1 MTNNKVLVTGV
12 PGWLGT
18 RFVEFLVENNRDVRC
33 FALKGL
39 DTNYLEKELG
49 VEVRT
54 GNVSNINTQI
64 GLCRDID
71 TVFHLAG
78 IIHPKRF
85 TKDIFEVNTKGTQ
98 CIIDNAVGENVK
110 RFVYV
115 SSNSAQGCYNGIMDE
130 TGKMNPYMMY
140 GQSKFM
146 AEKYVNQCKRENDI
160 ETVILR
166 PCWFY
171 GIRQPDRQTRLMKM
185 IQDGK
190 ALLFGDG
197 KNMRSM
203 TYIDNLCDALLLGEK
218 VKEANGK
225 TYWIADDTP
234 YTTLEIYETIADLLG
249 VELKYRTIPSI
260 CSDVARLM
268 DKTIQ
273 SVGLYQTEIHVA
285 GEMNQTI
292 ACSIS
297 KAKKELG
304 YIPKIDLREGMKRSI
319 EWVKENKLL

>member
-33 FALKGL
+33 FALEGM
-39 DTNYLEKELG
+39 DTSYLEKELG
-49 VEVRT
+49 VEVRI
-54 GNVSNINTQI
+54 GDISDINTQI
-64 GLCRDID
+64 RLCRNID

-85 TKDIFEVNTKGTQ
+85 TKELFEINTLGTAN
-98 CIIDNAVGENVK
+98 IIDNAIGENVE

-130 TGKMNPYMMY
+130 TGKMDSYMKY
-140 GQSKFM
+140 GQSKLI
-146 AEKYVNQCKRENDI
+146 AENTVNSCSEENEI

-171 GIRQPDRQTRLMKM
+171 GIRQPGRQTRLMRM

-197 KNMRSM
+197 MNLRSM
-203 TYIDNLCDALLLGEK
+203 TYIDNLCDALLLAEK
-218 VKEANGK
+218 VKEANGE
-225 TYWIADDTP
+225 TYWIADDKP
-234 YTTLEIYETIADLLG
+234 YTTLKIYETIANLLD

-285 GEMNQTI
+285 GEMNQSI
-292 ACSIS
+292 ACSITKS
-297 KAKKELG
+297 KKELK
-304 YIPKIDLREGMKRSI
+304 YEPKVDLREGMRRSI
-319 EWVKENKLL
+319 EWAKENKLL

>member
-33 FALKGL
+33 FALKGM
-39 DTNYLEKELG
+39 DTSYLEKELG
-49 VEVRT
+49 VEVRI
-54 GNVSNINTQI
+54 GNVSDINTQI

-85 TKDIFEVNTKGTQ
+85 TKDLFEVNTMGTAN
-98 CIIDNAVGENVK
+98 IIDNAIGENVK

-115 SSNSAQGCYNGIMDE
+115 SSNSAQGCYNGIMNE
-130 TGKMNPYMMY
+130 TDKMDPYMKY

-146 AEKYVNQCKRENDI
+146 AENTVNSCNKANEI

-171 GIRQPDRQTRLMKM
+171 GIRQPERQTRLMKM
-185 IQDGK
+185 IQNGK
-190 ALLFGDG
+190 ALVFGDG
-197 KNMRSM
+197 KNLRSM
-203 TYIDNLCDALLLGEK
+203 TYIDNLCDALLLAEK
-218 VKEANGK
+218 VKEANGE
-225 TYWIADDTP
+225 TYWIADDKP
-234 YTTLEIYETIADLLG
+234 YTTLEIYETIANLLG
-249 VELKYRTIPSI
+249 VELKYRAIPSI

-273 SVGLYQTEIHVA
+273 SIGLYQTEIHVV

-292 ACSIS
+292 ACSIA
-297 KAKKELG
+297 KAKKELK
-304 YIPKIDLREGMKRSI
+304 YEPKVDLKEGMRRSI
-319 EWVKENKLL
+319 EWAKENKLL